1 MYIYINKFYNFN
13 FIFII
18 PYLTIWRVN
27 IKIYMNERCE
37 NEENKKLKLLIL
49 ISWRKRQKCAILK
62 WTNTCN
68 SAAFLLFFY
77 FIEYNM
83 SHSVVLLYY
92 RLIHSILVIILWLYT
107 NYNATLTSGRD
118 NDIHIASFPVINDFW
133 FGLFTH
139 TSDIYYLSNESAYI
153 HSLRVIHIPLQLQA
167 RPVSGYT
174 LCNTLHIWFTY
185 NCYRMIF
192 NDSVSHYPAWSLPN
206 SST

>member
-1 MYIYINKFYNFN
+1 MS
-13 FIFII
+13 
-18 PYLTIWRVN
+18 
-27 IKIYMNERCE
+27 ERCE
-37 NEENKKLKLLIL
+37 NEENKKTKIIYFN

-68 SAAFLLFFY
+68 SAAFLLLF

-83 SHSVVLLYY
+83 SHSVVLLYNW
-92 RLIHSILVIILWLYT
+92 LIHNILVIILWLYI
-107 NYNATLTSGRD
+107 NYNATLTTGRD
-118 NDIHIASFPVINDFW
+118 NDIHIASFPVNNDIW
-133 FGLFTH
+133 FGLFTY

-153 HSLRVIHIPLQLQA
+153 HSLQVIHIPRQLHA
-167 RPVSGYT
+167 RLVSGQT

-192 NDSVSHYPAWSLPN
+192 NDSVSHYPAWSSPN